1 MHSMKEIDTLYKL
14 KQHLNEK
21 FGIQKIAVFGSVAR
35 DEATQE
41 SDIDIAILEMKE
53 KNYFKRV
60 EAKYFL
66 ESQLHRKVDIGY
78 FDTMRKIIQDEI
90 KKDFIYV

>member
-1 MHSMKEIDTLYKL
+1 MREIEILQSL
-14 KQHLNEK
+14 KKNLDEK
-21 FGIQKIAVFGSVAR
+21 FGIKKIAVFGSVAR
-35 DEATQE
+35 NEATQE
-41 SDIDIAILEMKE
+41 SDIDIAILDIKE

-66 ESQLHRKVDIGY
+66 EEKLNRRVDIGY